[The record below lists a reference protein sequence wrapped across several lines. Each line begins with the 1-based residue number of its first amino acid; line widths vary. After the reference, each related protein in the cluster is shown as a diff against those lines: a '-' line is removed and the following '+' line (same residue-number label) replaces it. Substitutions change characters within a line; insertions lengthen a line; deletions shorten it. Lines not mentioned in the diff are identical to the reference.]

1 MLAALFAGGACASLG
16 DPPGGPPDTAPPK
29 IVHVQPESG
38 AVVPKFNGDLVVQF
52 DEVIDEM
59 PGSGGGGTGSLA
71 RQVLLSPVAGNVK
84 VTWHRSSISVKP
96 REGWKPRVYRLEVL
110 PGIMDLRR
118 NRFDTARVVLFSR
131 GPEIGHARIGGIAL
145 GWVDQRII
153 SRALIEAVP
162 APDTVG
168 YLTLA
173 DSGGQFNLEGLSPGR
188 YTVYAT
194 ADENG
199 DRARGLR
206 EAYDS
211 TVVTLD
217 SSANVALYAF
227 VHDTVA
233 PKLRTATYGDSLSV
247 RLEFSQV
254 LDPKTALDSA
264 SVRVLQL
271 PDSVRVPIA
280 RILSQRQY
288 DSITTAERQRIAD
301 SVKAAAPKDT
311 TKRDT
316 AKVAPPSVQAPAA
329 RGRRPGAQAPAQY
342 HVDTALVRKLLALR
356 AVPTDR
362 VVVIL
367 AQRLK
372 PETRY
377 VIDVRGTTNLTGRK
391 GGGQVVML
399 VPKPVPPDTSH
410 APRRPPVPPAP
421 PPP

>member
-1 MLAALFAGGACASLG
+1 M
-16 DPPGGPPDTAPPK
+16 
-29 IVHVQPESG
+29 
-38 AVVPKFNGDLVVQF
+38 
-52 DEVIDEM
+52 
-59 PGSGGGGTGSLA
+59 
-71 RQVLLSPVAGNVK
+71 
-84 VTWHRSSISVKP
+84 
-96 REGWKPRVYRLEVL
+96 
-110 PGIMDLRR
+110 
-118 NRFDTARVVLFSR
+118 LFSR

-153 SRALIEAVP
+153 PRALIEAVP

-254 LDPKTALDSA
+254 LDPKAPLDSA

-271 PDSVRVPIA
+271 PDSIRVPIA

-288 DSITTAERQRIAD
+288 DSITTAERQRLAD
-301 SVKAAAPKDT
+301 SVKAADT
-311 TKRDT
+311 TK
-316 AKVAPPSVQAPAA
+316 VAPRPQQAPPVQAQPG
-329 RGRRPGAQAPAQY
+329 RGRRPGAQAPAQT

-372 PETRY
+372 PATSRDGDSST
-377 VIDVRGTTNLTGRK
+377 VDVRGATNLTGRK

-399 VPKPVPPDTSH
+399 VPKPVPADTSH
-410 APRRPPVPPAP
+410 APRRTPVPPP
-421 PPP
+421 PPPP

>member
-1 MLAALFAGGACASLG
+1 LLAALFAGGACASLG

-271 PDSVRVPIA
+271 PDSVRVPVA

-288 DSITTAERQRIAD
+288 DSITTAERQRIAA
-301 SVKAAAPKDT
+301 KAART
-311 TKRDT
+311 RWKR
-316 AKVAPPSVQAPAA
+316 AKS
-329 RGRRPGAQAPAQY
+329 
-342 HVDTALVRKLLALR
+342 
-356 AVPTDR
+356 
-362 VVVIL
+362 
-367 AQRLK
+367 
-372 PETRY
+372 
-377 VIDVRGTTNLTGRK
+377 
-391 GGGQVVML
+391 
-399 VPKPVPPDTSH
+399 
-410 APRRPPVPPAP
+410 
-421 PPP
+421 